1 MKNIIISLIFLCIC
15 KLSFA
20 QNNIEHP
27 VSKIAVDHLF
37 FLIDTK
43 DTGVLNKLQEAGLTP
58 ATKWQTPH
66 AGQGTTGNFFFFLN
80 TYIELLV
87 ITDTAEAS
95 NNTQN
100 FGHNI
105 NNRVRSGHSRL
116 GIGLRQIPFKKD
128 SIPFATQVYKQKWM
142 GRESL
147 YMATA
152 NINLQQPLIFL
163 EPPAFANM
171 VVEKLSDLDKY
182 AAANP
187 EMKTYRQHAAG
198 MEKLTVIEIYTT
210 DRKKKWG
217 THLKYLAAFGGITI
231 KEAKTNYT
239 VLVLDA
245 GKQQKQIDLKKEIG
259 LLIKY

>member
-1 MKNIIISLIFLCIC
+1 MKNIIFSLIFLCIC

-20 QNNIEHP
+20 QNNIEHKI
-27 VSKIAVDHLF
+27 SKIAVDHLF

-43 DTGVLNKLQEAGLTP
+43 DTGVLKTLQEAGLT
-58 ATKWQTPH
+58 AASKWQTPH

-100 FGHNI
+100 FGHNV

-198 MEKLTVIEIYTT
+198 IENLTGIEIYTK
-210 DRKKKWG
+210 DKKSKWG
-217 THLKYLAAFGGITI
+217 SHLNYVAKLNHITI
-231 KEAKTNYT
+231 KKVKRNFA
-239 VLVLDA
+239 VLVFDNSRQ
-245 GKQQKQIDLKKEIG
+245 GKTIDFKKELG
-259 LLIKY
+259 LIIKY